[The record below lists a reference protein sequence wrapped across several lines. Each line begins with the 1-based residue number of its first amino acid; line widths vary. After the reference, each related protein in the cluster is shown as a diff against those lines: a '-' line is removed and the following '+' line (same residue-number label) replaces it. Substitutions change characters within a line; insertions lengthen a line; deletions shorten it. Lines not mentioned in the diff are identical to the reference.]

1 MAFTEFSAPVQYEYK
16 PLNLSAFMVPL
27 ARMQEQYDAVEA
39 AVSSSTVDLESL
51 SWGTDKERAKE
62 LKETYGQKVTEL
74 AKNLAETKNY
84 KQAAIKLKE
93 LQNTWLKDPEKN
105 ALESNYKLVQQAVKE
120 QKERIGKSLA
130 NNGITQGQ
138 FDQWYR
144 DLKDRYEGLGGAD
157 FKASYEDPEGKY
169 NIAERT
175 ARLADMTEELEK
187 IKFEAAKAVPG
198 QSVQGVLQAAGYDT
212 ETMDKKF
219 LQTTIDEKNRDV
231 IAKRVVDYV
240 SQLPR
245 FKPWLK
251 EVEYYDFKDLKQ
263 DPERFQE
270 AASGLNTR
278 YINSLNQQIQGLEK
292 AAKNN
297 PKLLET
303 QDYKD
308 LLEDRDSAV
317 KAQKSGE
324 YDPNVIANLYAVDY
338 ENKMYNA
345 DALGS
350 LLAYKNI
357 TRDYDWRK
365 LDIPDD
371 GSGGGSG
378 GGPAGSD
385 EGYFIPSTAEKVS
398 IGSLNTTKVKAGEGL
413 YNTAGKIN
421 GLAKGLVRS
430 VIMGEKG
437 SAEYSRLSKDPSQ
450 IRAKQSQ
457 LLTAFTQTMGAGGDA
472 KKFRQ
477 LAAQKGI
484 TMSTGQAQTLFK
496 NFSKPGNRDITD
508 FKAELDKS
516 RELSEQY
523 ENSQKLIE
531 NIEKSVSSEKEFQK
545 TMYEAGQE
553 SAVVGGFNLPGSKVN
568 TSAITLFN
576 PSNYT
581 AEDYR
586 KAGMQNPGGGNLTFN
601 QVAKLKGYKSFM
613 DAVQKGYNFGGANLA
628 IRLEGDI
635 GQSMLTARQYYD
647 KLIAK
652 GYYKSTAGNEMGF
665 RYVNNKN
672 LDKQLSKHFL
682 SVEDLKTFKPANASN
697 WNQVPGFR
705 PGDSDVKL
713 NISENRAPKL
723 VIRGNQLLYEVG
735 ITYKDDEGNKK
746 EGTVEL
752 DAKEGMGIRHEAIL
766 KDLDIVSSARDNPAD
781 TQTNDMIKVARF
793 NNKFKSN
800 PLSNSLVRSV
810 NVTNGGTPKEISS
823 IPYGTKS
830 RLQVEKVWAGGT
842 NPVLKVA
849 VVDENTGKK
858 AYLNGD
864 SGKPWYINANSNGA
878 ADAAKA
884 FMMRALGE

>member
-27 ARMQEQYDAVEA
+27 AKMQEQYDAVEA
-39 AVSSSTVDLESL
+39 AVSSSTVDLDAL
-51 SWGTDKERAKE
+51 NWGTDKERAKE

-93 LQNTWLKDPEKN
+93 LQNTWLKDPEKR
-105 ALESNYKLVQQAVKE
+105 ALESNYKLVQEAVKE

-187 IKFEAAKAVPG
+187 VKFEAAKAVPG
-198 QSVQGVLQAAGYDT
+198 QTVEGVLQSAGYDT

-219 LQTTIDEKNRDV
+219 MKTTIDEKNKDV

-270 AASGLNTR
+270 AASSLNTR
-278 YINSLNQQIQGLEK
+278 YINSLNQQIQGLES
-292 AAKNN
+292 AAKKN

-308 LLEDRDSAV
+308 LLEDRDAAV

-324 YDPNVIANLYAVDY
+324 YDPNVIASLYAVDY

-345 DALGS
+345 DALGA
-350 LLAYKNI
+350 LLAYKNVK
-357 TRDYDWRK
+357 RDYDWRK
-365 LDIPDD
+365 LHIPDD
-371 GSGGGSG
+371 GSGSGSG
-378 GGPAGSD
+378 GAGAQD
-385 EGYFIPSTAEKVS
+385 GYFIPDTEEKAS
-398 IGSLNTTKVKAGEGL
+398 ITSLNTTKIKAGEGL
-413 YNTAGKIN
+413 YSTVGKIN
-421 GLAKGLVRS
+421 NLVGGVVRN
-430 VIMGEKG
+430 VVMGEKG
-437 SAEYSRLSKDPSQ
+437 SAEYNRLSKDPNQ

-472 KKFRQ
+472 TKFRQ

-484 TMSTGQAQTLFK
+484 TMSIGQAQTLFK
-496 NFSKPGNRDITD
+496 NLSKPGNREVTD

-516 RELSEQY
+516 REISEQY
-523 ENSQKLIE
+523 DNSEKLLNSIE
-531 NIEKSVSSEKEFQK
+531 ESVSSTKEFQK
-545 TMYEAGQE
+545 DLYEAGTTVFTPMGVSPNIE
-553 SAVVGGFNLPGSKVN
+553 KKFIGATYSDADFK
-568 TSAITLFN
+568 
-576 PSNYT
+576 
-581 AEDYR
+581 
-586 KAGMQNPGGGNLTFN
+586 KAGINRSNRRSYLTFEE
-601 QVAKLKGYKSFM
+601 VAKLSGYKSFG
-613 DAVQKGYNFGGANLA
+613 DAIKKGFNFYGVSMESPEGGFLGAGKAITPKEYYN
-628 IRLEGDI
+628 
-635 GQSMLTARQYYD
+635 T
-647 KLIAK
+647 LISS
-652 GYYKSTAGNEMGF
+652 GHYKSTTANEMGF

-672 LDKQLSKHFL
+672 LDKQMSKYFL
-682 SVEDLKTFKPANASN
+682 SVEDLKTFQPAYANN

-705 PGDSDVKL
+705 PDDSDVKL
-713 NISENRAPKL
+713 NITENRAPKL
-723 VIRGNQLLYEVG
+723 VVQGNQLLYEVP
-735 ITYKDDEGNKK
+735 ITYKDDSGAKK
-746 EGTVEL
+746 EGTVKL
-752 DAKEGMGIRHEAIL
+752 KTKQGMGVRQDAIL
-766 KDLDIVSSARDNPAD
+766 KDLDIASSARETTAD
-781 TQTNDMIKVARF
+781 IQTNDMIKVARF
-793 NNKFKSN
+793 NNKFKDN
-800 PLSNSLVRSV
+800 PLSNSLVKSV

-849 VVDENTGKK
+849 IVDENTGKK
-858 AYLNGD
+858 AYLNGE
-864 SGKPWYINANSNGA
+864 SGKPWYVNANSNGA

-884 FMMRALGE
+884 IMMRALGE